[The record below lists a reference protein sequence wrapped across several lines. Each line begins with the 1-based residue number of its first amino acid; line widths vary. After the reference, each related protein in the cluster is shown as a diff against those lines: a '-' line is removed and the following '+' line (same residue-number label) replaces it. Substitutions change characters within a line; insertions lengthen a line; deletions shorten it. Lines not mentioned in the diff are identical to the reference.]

1 MGDARGANFL
11 VGAAHFYGT
20 YECADG
26 KHVAVGAIEPHF
38 YRKLLELCGIDDP
51 DFRHQWDR
59 EQWPALRRK
68 LEAVMRARTRDEWC
82 RLLEG
87 TDACFALLLD
97 MSEAPR
103 HPHNVARSTFVEC
116 DGVVQPAPAPRFA
129 RTPNQLPPPAP
140 VIGRDTAR
148 LLERIGVCESEA
160 GELLGSGVVY
170 APRP

>member
-26 KHVAVGAIEPHF
+26 KHVAVGAIEPHV

-68 LEAVMRARTRDEWC
+68 LEAVLRARDEWC
-82 RLLEG
+82 RTRIVFIG
-87 TDACFALLLD
+87 RKLD
-97 MSEAPR
+97 M
-103 HPHNVARSTFVEC
+103 
-116 DGVVQPAPAPRFA
+116 
-129 RTPNQLPPPAP
+129 
-140 VIGRDTAR
+140 TA
-148 LLERIGVCESEA
+148 IES
-160 GELLGSGVVY
+160 LLGS
-170 APRP
+170 